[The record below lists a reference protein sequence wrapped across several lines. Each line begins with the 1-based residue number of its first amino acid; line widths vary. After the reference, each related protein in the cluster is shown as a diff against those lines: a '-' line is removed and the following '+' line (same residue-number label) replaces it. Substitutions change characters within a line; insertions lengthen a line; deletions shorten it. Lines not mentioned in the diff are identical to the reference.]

1 MKHIPRFFYPQ
12 QIEQSDIFLSPEQM
26 YHANKVLRLSEN
38 DEVRVFNPIDGEW
51 SCSIKSV
58 KKNIVAPI
66 KQIVQPREE
75 QGSTIACALI
85 NPHRF
90 AIMAEKVTELGATRI
105 VPIITDFTQ
114 YKTINRN
121 KVQQT
126 IIQACEQSR
135 RLSVPEL
142 ADPIHMKKFL
152 EKFPVDKNLYVGM
165 ENPSAATQFSTPIRI
180 DSCFLIGPEGGFS
193 DNEISKFY
201 ELNFV
206 QRLHLGCNILRS
218 ETAAIA
224 FATICFQQ
232 HG

>member
-12 QIEQSDIFLSPEQM
+12 KIETADILLSAEQM
-26 YHANKVLRLSEN
+26 HHANKVLRLSEN

-142 ADPIHMKKFL
+142 DEPISLRKFL
-152 EKFPVDKNLYVGM
+152 ERFPVDKNLYVGM
-165 ENPSAATQFSTPIRI
+165 EDSSKTKQDSPLVDV

-193 DNEISKFY
+193 DNEIAMFS
-201 ELNFV
+201 ELDFIKT
-206 QRLHLGCNILRS
+206 LHLGCNILRS

-224 FATICFQQ
+224 FAALCVQQ
-232 HG
+232 CG

>member
-1 MKHIPRFFYPQ
+1 MKHIPRFFYSQ
-12 QIEQSDIFLSPEQM
+12 RIDRSDIFLSPEQM
-26 YHANKVLRLSEN
+26 YHANKVLRLAED
-38 DEVRVFNPIDGEW
+38 DEIRVFNQSDGEW
-51 SCSIKSV
+51 SCVIKSV

-75 QGSTIACALI
+75 QGATIACALI

-90 AIMAEKVTELGATRI
+90 AILAEKVTELGATRI

-135 RLSVPEL
+135 RLSIPEL
-142 ADPIHMKKFL
+142 DEPISLRQFL
-152 EKFPVDKNLYVGM
+152 EQFPVDKNLYVGM
-165 ENPSAATQFSTPIRI
+165 EDSSKTKQYALTINI

-193 DNEISKFY
+193 ANEIAMFSEFD
-201 ELNFV
+201 FI
-206 QRLHLGCNILRS
+206 QTLHLGCNILRS

-224 FATICFQQ
+224 FAVLCVQQ
-232 HG
+232 CG